1 MCVILNYIT
10 LCYLLTRT
18 VLAEKKISQSK
29 CNAQGSNNCSPSG
42 IRASGSIFSS
52 HTYSMILLQPSCKTI
67 TLNFKTEKVWK
78 G

>member
-10 LCYLLTRT
+10 LCYSLTRT
-18 VLAEKKISQSK
+18 VLAEKKKISQSK

-52 HTYSMILLQPSCKTI
+52 QYRVLQYDLTAAYLRLLH
-67 TLNFKTEKVWK
+67 
-78 G
+78 